1 MEIDASVRPA
11 RQGFISS
18 VALYDHVQN
27 FYNLEGLLI
36 CELARSEL
44 HMAHAFALACV
55 LVPLKHLPVAQSEF
69 RCYVFDAFLGKDR
82 VH

>member
-36 CELARSEL
+36 CELARAER
-44 HMAHAFALACV
+44 HMAHVFALACV
-55 LVPLKHLPVAQSEF
+55 LVPLKHPLVAQSEF
-69 RCYVFDAFLGKDR
+69 RRYFSDKFLGEDR
-82 VH
+82 VY